1 MTKDYRALVVRK
13 ANDNQYTR
21 AIEICRVDDLP
32 IGDVL
37 IRVHFSSINYKDCL
51 SCIGNPGVT
60 RRYPHTPGID
70 ASGIVETSNS
80 NEFRPGD
87 SVMVISHA
95 MGMSISGG
103 FGQYIRVPASWVMHL
118 PEGLSLYESM
128 IYGTAGYTA
137 ALSVEALI
145 VNNLHSDS
153 GAIVVTGATGGVG
166 SMSVAL
172 LGNLGFNVTASS
184 GKSDAEQFLCSIG
197 ALKVIDRAEVSD
209 QTVRNLLIPTWKG
222 AIDTVGGNT
231 LSTLLK
237 KCKDGGA
244 VVATGLVESTHLST
258 TILPFILRGVKL
270 VGIYAEGTDY
280 SQREKIWCKMAGVW
294 KPQVLQAMVTVYRL
308 DDLPFAIDQRLA
320 GVQKGRFVID
330 LRE

>member
-1 MTKDYRALVVRK
+1 MTKEYRALVVRK
-13 ANDNQYTR
+13 ANENQYTR
-21 AIEICRVDDLP
+21 AIELCRIDGLP
-32 IGDVL
+32 KGDVL

-51 SCIGNPGVT
+51 SCVGNPGVT

-87 SVMVISHA
+87 SVMVIGHA
-95 MGMSISGG
+95 LGMSVSGG

-118 PEGLSLYESM
+118 PEGLSLFESM

-145 VNNLHSDS
+145 ENGLHSDS
-153 GAIVVTGATGGVG
+153 DAIVVTGATGGVG

-172 LGNLGFNVTASS
+172 LGNLGYNVTASS
-184 GKSDAEQFLCSIG
+184 GKSDAEQFLGSIG
-197 ALKVIDRAEVSD
+197 ASKVIDRAEVND
-209 QTVRNLLIPTWKG
+209 QTMRNLLIPTWKG
-222 AIDTVGGNT
+222 AIDTIGGNT

-237 KCKDGGA
+237 KCKDGG
-244 VVATGLVESTHLST
+244 VVVSTGLVESTHLCT
-258 TILPFILRGVKL
+258 TILPFILRGIKL
-270 VGIYAEGTDY
+270 VGINADGTDY
-280 SQREKIWCKMAGVW
+280 FQRETIWRKMAGVW
-294 KPQVLQAMVTVYRL
+294 KPPVLQALATVYRL
-308 DDLPFAIDQRLA
+308 DDLPFAIDQVLA
-320 GVQKGRFVID
+320 AVQKGRFVID